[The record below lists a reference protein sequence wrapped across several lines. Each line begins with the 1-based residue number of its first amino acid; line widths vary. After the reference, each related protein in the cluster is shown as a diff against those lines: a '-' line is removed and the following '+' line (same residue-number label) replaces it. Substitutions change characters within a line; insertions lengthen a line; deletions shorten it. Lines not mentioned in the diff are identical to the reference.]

1 MRELLKELKKEI
13 QEFQE
18 VVLLEKLE
26 FKQMMKNSH
35 FWQVQLLNIFKIMM
49 TLSFWV
55 SGLFTFRSLVALFFV
70 QKAWPGLHNMEGR
83 EQVLS
88 SIAIVFYLIIV
99 FMFSYGLFKGLSRN
113 TMGSIENIW
122 CFVKR
127 GFVVWS
133 FWLILMGL
141 RNESVEGTVR
151 DMSQSFQITIVTLL
165 LGYSFFMARQIIRF
179 VVFRKIDQQD
189 VFEQWVPMF
198 RWYEVEERT
207 RQDAYN
213 VLDEEKGLQ
222 TGFKSSKFKT
232 IRFKL
237 KYSKIE
243 VKRTTYPEGREVY
256 WSKVDIPTKK
266 PEPLDFSDYPLI
278 LEDKFI
284 LDTTHKK

>member
-1 MRELLKELKKEI
+1 MKEFLKETKKEI
-13 QEFQE
+13 QEQ
-18 VVLLEKLE
+18 LLLAKLE
-26 FKQMMKNSH
+26 FKQMMKNRH
-35 FWQVQLLNIFKIMM
+35 FWQVQLLNILKIMM
-49 TLSFWV
+49 TLSFWI
-55 SGLFTFRSLVALFFV
+55 SGLFAFRSFVALFFV
-70 QKAWPGLHNMEGR
+70 QKSWPGLHNVEGR

-88 SIAIVFYLIIV
+88 SIAIVFSLIIV
-99 FMFSYGLFKGLSRN
+99 FMLSYGLFKGLSMN

-133 FWLILMGL
+133 FWLILVGL

-151 DMSQSFQITIVTLL
+151 DISQSFQITTITFL
-165 LGYSFFMARQIIRF
+165 LGFSFFVVRQIARF
-179 VVFRKIDQQD
+179 VVFRKIDQPD
-189 VFEQWVPMF
+189 VFEKWIPMF
-198 RWYEVEERT
+198 RWYEVEEST

-222 TGFKSSKFKT
+222 TGFKSSNFKT

-256 WSKVDIPTKK
+256 CSKVDIPTKK

>member
-13 QEFQE
+13 QVFQE
-18 VVLLEKLE
+18 VVLLAKLE
-26 FKQMMKNSH
+26 FKQMMKNRH
-35 FWQVQLLNIFKIMM
+35 FWQVQLLNILKIMM
-49 TLSFWV
+49 TLSFWI
-55 SGLFTFRSLVALFFV
+55 SGLFAFRSFVALFFV
-70 QKAWPGLHNMEGR
+70 QKAWPSLHNVEGR

-88 SIAIVFYLIIV
+88 GISSIIFLIIA
-99 FMFSYGLFKGLSRN
+99 FLITYYAYKGMEESDFRYGWR
-113 TMGSIENIW
+113 
-122 CFVKR
+122 FVKR
-127 GFVVWS
+127 AFIIWS

-151 DMSQSFQITIVTLL
+151 DISQSFQITTITFL
-165 LGYSFFMARQIIRF
+165 LGFSFFVVRQIVRF
-179 VVFRKIDQQD
+179 VVFRKIDQPD
-189 VFEQWVPMF
+189 VFEKWIPMF

-243 VKRTTYPEGREVY
+243 VKRTTYQEGRATY
-256 WSKVDIPTKK
+256 LSKVDIPTKK